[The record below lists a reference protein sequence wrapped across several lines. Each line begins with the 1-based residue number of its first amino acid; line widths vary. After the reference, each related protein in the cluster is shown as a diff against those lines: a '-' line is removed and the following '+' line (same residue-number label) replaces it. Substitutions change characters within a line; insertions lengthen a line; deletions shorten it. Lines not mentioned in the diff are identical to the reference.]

1 VALVAGAGR
10 LMLSGV
16 PSDLVDPLLLVR
28 MTPAEWWSYPLWP
41 ASPVLVGL
49 LAATYVLAFALQA

>member
-1 VALVAGAGR
+1 
-10 LMLSGV
+10 MLSEV
-16 PSDLVDPLLLVR
+16 PSDLVDPPLLVR

-49 LAATYVLAFALQA
+49 LAATYVLALALQA